1 MAGTMLM
8 ERFGHLRRI
17 TRKGRGNVVTDVD
30 VAVESAV
37 IAKLS
42 EEFPDVPILGE
53 ELSGSAKDG
62 PRADQPGWLWIVD
75 PLDGTRN
82 YASGIPHFS
91 VVIALALDGEVIIG
105 VNHDPVRDELFL
117 AECGKGALM
126 NGQPI
131 AISDKQSLEPAV
143 FGIDLSYDDR
153 GASHTLDVVRALWP
167 GFQTVR
173 IMGSAALGLSW
184 AAAGRL
190 DIFLHD
196 NLEPWDQAAG
206 LLLVEE
212 AGGLRVD
219 RSGKRASLLSDGI
232 IAANAALLRDF
243 LGKTDGHPWRAPT
256 VHLA

>member
-1 MAGTMLM
+1 
-8 ERFGHLRRI
+8 
-17 TRKGRGNVVTDVD
+17 
-30 VAVESAV
+30 
-37 IAKLS
+37 
-42 EEFPDVPILGE
+42 
-53 ELSGSAKDG
+53 
-62 PRADQPGWLWIVD
+62 
-75 PLDGTRN
+75 
-82 YASGIPHFS
+82 
-91 VVIALALDGEVIIG
+91 
-105 VNHDPVRDELFL
+105 
-117 AECGKGALM
+117 M

-131 AISDKQSLEPAV
+131 TISDKQSLEPAV
-143 FGIDLSYDDR
+143 FGIDMSYDDQ
-153 GASHTLDVVRALWP
+153 GAANTLDVIRALWP
-167 GFQTVR
+167 GIQTVR

-184 AAAGRL
+184 AAAGRF

-243 LGKTDGHPWRAPT
+243 LRKTDGHPWRAPT